1 MMHVIN
7 FVFEHGDTLKA
18 DTECKA
24 LIFFRI
30 NAAHFKYMRMHHT
43 AAKDFNPAFTFTHSA
58 AFATAFEACDIHF
71 GTWFCEWEMM
81 RSELDLCI
89 FAEIGQTMVGGGESL
104 QERAAE
110 DYESAGFGMYSQR
123 A

>member
-1 MMHVIN
+1 MHVIN

-81 RSELDLCI
+81 RSKLDLCI
-89 FAEIGQTMVGGGESL
+89 FAEKLFRKFSQCAFQIGKCDILVNDKAFNLVEV
-104 QERAAE
+104 R
-110 DYESAGFGMYSQR
+110 
-123 A
+123 